1 MSKPQFNLTVIAG
14 LSGVGKTFI
23 INEIMKGDS
32 KYIHF
37 SAGELIK
44 KRRKNVSHD
53 DLRLLDS
60 SEILQNQHLLIDQLN
75 VEKLAI
81 DSGVHIL
88 FDAHMVIDTD
98 NQLVKIPFEIF
109 GKLTPSRMIFLH
121 ADPKIILE
129 RRVND
134 ASRIRPVK
142 TITEIQSHQDL
153 SRLLAQ
159 DYCDKLSIELI
170 HHTFEDEVS
179 IIDKIQ

>member
-23 INEIMKGDS
+23 INEIMKTDS

-44 KRRKNVSHD
+44 ERRKNISHD
-53 DLRLLDS
+53 ELRLLDA

-75 VEKLAI
+75 IEKLSI
-81 DSGVHIL
+81 DCEAHIL
-88 FDAHMVIDTD
+88 FDAHMIIDTD
-98 NQLVKIPFEIF
+98 NELVEIPFEIF
-109 GKLTPSRMIFLH
+109 EKLTPSKMVFLH

-142 TITEIQSHQDL
+142 TIAEIQLQQDR
-153 SRLLAQ
+153 SGFLAQ
-159 DYCDKLSIELI
+159 DYCDKLSIEFI
-170 HHTFEDEVS
+170 HHTFEGEVS
-179 IIDKIQ
+179 LIDKIQ